1 MKQSHHPVGR
11 NTCQHPLRQ
20 TLAMYGD
27 EGIRGGPPHHRLGGG
42 IAHLGLRGGGGG
54 GGGRGGGDLPGNDVV
69 EGVVDDEHLHDL
81 GQEHRPADGT
91 GGSLGACVCLLLSL
105 RLIWPVTFE
114 SSHSQCGITAEINA
128 T

>member
-27 EGIRGGPPHHRLGGG
+27 PERTPSSPSWGG
-42 IAHLGLRGGGGG
+42 IAHLGLRGGGGGG

-69 EGVVDDEHLHDL
+69 EGAVDDEHLHDL
-81 GQEHRPADGT
+81 GREQRPADGT
-91 GGSLGACVCLLLSL
+91 RGLLGFV
-105 RLIWPVTFE
+105 WPVKFE
-114 SSHSQCGITAEINA
+114 SSHS
-128 T
+128 